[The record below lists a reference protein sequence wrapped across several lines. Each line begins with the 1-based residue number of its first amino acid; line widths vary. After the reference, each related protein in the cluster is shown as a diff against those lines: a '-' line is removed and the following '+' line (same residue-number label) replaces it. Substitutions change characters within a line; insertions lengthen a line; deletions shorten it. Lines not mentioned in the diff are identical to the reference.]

1 MPTTLTRWTPVID
14 PFRDR
19 FDRLF
24 NQFLGQALPGTASS
38 EEVSNQRWAP
48 SVDIKETADAL
59 TLTAELPGLTKADVQ
74 ITIENQVLTIS
85 GERKFQEKETKGE
98 TYHRIER
105 AYGSFLRSFT
115 LPANVKADKV
125 DASFANG
132 LLTVTLPQADEA
144 KPRKVEIK

>member
-1 MPTTLTRWTPVID
+1 MPTNLTRWTPVMD

-19 FDRLF
+19 FARLF
-24 NQFLGQALPGTASS
+24 NQFLGQALPSTLPS

-48 SVDIKETADAL
+48 SVDIKETPDSL
-59 TLTAELPGLTKADVQ
+59 TLTAELPGLTKSDVQ

-85 GERKFQEKETKGE
+85 GERKFEKETKGE
-98 TYHRIER
+98 TFHRIER

-115 LPANVKADKV
+115 LPANVQADKV

-132 LLTVTLPQADEA
+132 LLTVTLPKADEA